1 MQCRGGS
8 GNPRGCSW
16 EEESIAPIALGPHS
30 FQVSLDRWVFCGD
43 LCSFKHEVTCL
54 CLLYGSDRYFCS
66 CQGMGWPTWI
76 CTIHAIPYLIQ
87 IYHCSQ
93 LIALGCVYV
102 CVRVCVCVLL
112 DFSSQEDFK
121 HIKGQELI
129 PIWPLICTFFS

>member
-1 MQCRGGS
+1 MAQIVTFVPVSMWAASHGS
-8 GNPRGCSW
+8 
-16 EEESIAPIALGPHS
+16 
-30 FQVSLDRWVFCGD
+30 V
-43 LCSFKHEVTCL
+43 
-54 CLLYGSDRYFCS
+54 
-66 CQGMGWPTWI
+66 
-76 CTIHAIPYLIQ
+76 TIHAIPYLIQ